1 MLGKLIKYEFKAC
14 GRVFFPIYLVI
25 LILSIINRIYSQY
38 GFIQSLKNNLSQKG
52 SLLGVQGILTVVL
65 LALFVSLFVITI
77 IFTIQRFKKSL
88 LEDEGYLIFT
98 LPVSSRNIILSKY
111 IVSLIFVILSTLVAI
126 LSFML
131 MGIFIEN
138 YKFARIMNMTGLI
151 IINMINS
158 DKGILTA
165 ILVLILGL
173 IIVYTNFVLS
183 VYLSISVG
191 QIPKF
196 NKHRSGIGVI
206 AFFLINIIIGYVR
219 SFINNIMPQ
228 NVWDGVENSLSSI
241 LDNSIFTMNKYYWF
255 MIITD
260 IAIIGLLFYGINFIL
275 SKKLNLE

>member
-52 SLLGVQGILTVVL
+52 SLLGVQGILTVFL

-138 YKFARIMNMTGLI
+138 YQFARIMNMTGLI

-241 LDNSIFTMNKYYWF
+241 LDNSIFTMNKCYWF

>member
-25 LILSIINRIYSQY
+25 LILSIINGIYSQY

-138 YKFARIMNMTGLI
+138 YQFARIMNMTGLI

-228 NVWDGVENSLSSI
+228 NVWDGV
-241 LDNSIFTMNKYYWF
+241 
-255 MIITD
+255 
-260 IAIIGLLFYGINFIL
+260 
-275 SKKLNLE
+275 

>member
-25 LILSIINRIYSQY
+25 LILSIINGIYSQY

-126 LSFML
+126 LSFVL

-138 YKFARIMNMTGLI
+138 YQFARIMNMTGLI

-165 ILVLILGL
+165 ILGL

-219 SFINNIMPQ
+219 SFINNIIPQ

>member
-38 GFIQSLKNNLSQKG
+38 GFIQSLKNTLSQKG

-65 LALFVSLFVITI
+65 LALFVSLLVITI
-77 IFTIQRFKKSL
+77 SFTIQRFKKSL

-126 LSFML
+126 LSFVL

-138 YKFARIMNMTGLI
+138 YQFARIMNMTGLI

-196 NKHRSGIGVI
+196 NKHRSGIGFI

-219 SFINNIMPQ
+219 SFINNIIPQ

>member
-25 LILSIINRIYSQY
+25 LILSIINGIYSQY

>member
-126 LSFML
+126 LSFVL

-138 YKFARIMNMTGLI
+138 YQFARIMNMTGR
-151 IINMINS
+151 
-158 DKGILTA
+158 ILTA

-196 NKHRSGIGVI
+196 NKHRSGIGFI

-219 SFINNIMPQ
+219 SFINNIIPQ

>member
-126 LSFML
+126 LSFVL

-138 YKFARIMNMTGLI
+138 YQFARIMNMTGLI

>member
-1 MLGKLIKYEFKAC
+1 MAF
-14 GRVFFPIYLVI
+14 
-25 LILSIINRIYSQY
+25 
-38 GFIQSLKNNLSQKG
+38 
-52 SLLGVQGILTVVL
+52 
-65 LALFVSLFVITI
+65 
-77 IFTIQRFKKSL
+77 
-88 LEDEGYLIFT
+88 
-98 LPVSSRNIILSKY
+98 Y
-111 IVSLIFVILSTLVAI
+111 IAERI
-126 LSFML
+126 LSFCGVWAL
-131 MGIFIEN
+131 AAGCCQKGIC
-138 YKFARIMNMTGLI
+138 G
-151 IINMINS
+151 NS
-158 DKGILTA
+158 TPNVTAPGVWKHSLTSCAVKTMQILSGNGILTA

-241 LDNSIFTMNKYYWF
+241 LDNSIFTMNKCYWF

>member
-25 LILSIINRIYSQY
+25 LILSIINGIYSQY

-138 YKFARIMNMTGLI
+138 YQFARIMNMTGLI

-165 ILVLILGL
+165 ILGL

-219 SFINNIMPQ
+219 SFINNIIPQ

>member
-25 LILSIINRIYSQY
+25 LILSIINGMYSQY

-126 LSFML
+126 LSFVL

-138 YKFARIMNMTGLI
+138 YQFARIMNMTGLI

-219 SFINNIMPQ
+219 SFINNIIPQ

>member
-138 YKFARIMNMTGLI
+138 YQFARIMNMTGLI

-183 VYLSISVG
+183 VYLSISVC

-228 NVWDGVENSLSSI
+228 NVWDGVENSLSAI

>member
-52 SLLGVQGILTVVL
+52 SLLSVQGILTVVL

-138 YKFARIMNMTGLI
+138 YQFARIMNMTGLI

-219 SFINNIMPQ
+219 SFINNIIPQ

>member
-111 IVSLIFVILSTLVAI
+111 IVSLIFVILS
-126 LSFML
+126 
-131 MGIFIEN
+131 
-138 YKFARIMNMTGLI
+138 
-151 IINMINS
+151 INMINS

-219 SFINNIMPQ
+219 SFINNIIPQ

>member
-138 YKFARIMNMTGLI
+138 YQFARIMNMTGLI

>member
-138 YKFARIMNMTGLI
+138 YQFARIMNMTGLI

-206 AFFLINIIIGYVR
+206 AVFLINIIIGYVR
-219 SFINNIMPQ
+219 SFINNIIPQ

>member
-14 GRVFFPIYLVI
+14 GRVFFPIYLGI
-25 LILSIINRIYSQY
+25 LILSVINGMYSQY

-52 SLLGVQGILTVVL
+52 SLLSVQGILTVVL

-131 MGIFIEN
+131 MVIFIEN
-138 YKFARIMNMTGLI
+138 YQFARIMNMMGLI
-151 IINMINS
+151 IINMITS
-158 DKGILTA
+158 GKGILTA

-191 QIPKF
+191 QISKF

-206 AFFLINIIIGYVR
+206 AFFLINIIIGYVH

-228 NVWDGVENSLSSI
+228 NVWDGVENLLSAI

-260 IAIIGLLFYGINFIL
+260 IAIIGLLFYVINFIL

>member
-65 LALFVSLFVITI
+65 FALFVSLFVITI

>member
-138 YKFARIMNMTGLI
+138 YQFARIMNMTGLI

-219 SFINNIMPQ
+219 SFINNIIPQ

>member
-52 SLLGVQGILTVVL
+52 SLLSVQGILTVVL

-126 LSFML
+126 LSFVL

-138 YKFARIMNMTGLI
+138 YQFARIMNMTGLI

-219 SFINNIMPQ
+219 SFINNIIPQ

>member
-52 SLLGVQGILTVVL
+52 SLLSVQGILTVVL

-138 YKFARIMNMTGLI
+138 YQFARIMNMTGLI

>member
-25 LILSIINRIYSQY
+25 LILSIINGMYSQY

-52 SLLGVQGILTVVL
+52 SLLSVQGILTVVL

-138 YKFARIMNMTGLI
+138 YQFARIMNMTGLI

>member
-126 LSFML
+126 LSFVL

-138 YKFARIMNMTGLI
+138 YQFARIMNMTGLI

-219 SFINNIMPQ
+219 SFINNIIPQ

>member
-25 LILSIINRIYSQY
+25 LILSIINGIYSQY

-52 SLLGVQGILTVVL
+52 SLLGVQGLLTVVL

-138 YKFARIMNMTGLI
+138 YQFARIMNMTGLI

-165 ILVLILGL
+165 ILGL

>member
-25 LILSIINRIYSQY
+25 LILSIINGIYSQY

-138 YKFARIMNMTGLI
+138 YQFARIMNMTGLI

-219 SFINNIMPQ
+219 SFINNIIPQ

>member
-25 LILSIINRIYSQY
+25 LILSIINGIYSQY

-126 LSFML
+126 LSFVL

-138 YKFARIMNMTGLI
+138 YQFARIMNMTGLI

-165 ILVLILGL
+165 ILGL

>member
-138 YKFARIMNMTGLI
+138 YQFARIMNMTGLI

-219 SFINNIMPQ
+219 SFINNIIPQ

-241 LDNSIFTMNKYYWF
+241 LDNSIFTINKYYCF

>member
-25 LILSIINRIYSQY
+25 LILSIINGIYSQY

-52 SLLGVQGILTVVL
+52 SLLGVQVILTVVL

-138 YKFARIMNMTGLI
+138 YQFARIMNMTGLI

>member
-25 LILSIINRIYSQY
+25 LILSIINGIYSQY

-138 YKFARIMNMTGLI
+138 YQFARIMNMTGLI

-165 ILVLILGL
+165 ILGL

>member
-25 LILSIINRIYSQY
+25 LILLIINGMYSQY

-52 SLLGVQGILTVVL
+52 SLLSVQGILTVVL

-126 LSFML
+126 LSFVL

-138 YKFARIMNMTGLI
+138 YQFARIMNMTGLI

-241 LDNSIFTMNKYYWF
+241 LDNSIFTMNKCYWF